1 MELDVDKIL
10 CSICARA
17 GSKGV
22 KNKNI
27 KDLLGKPLIQYTFDC
42 AKQSQKITD
51 IVVSSDCETVLEIS
65 KNNNNINFIFK
76 RDYSLASDSASKWD
90 VFKDLVTKFELET
103 GEKIKYLIDLDITV
117 PSRKS
122 EYIDE
127 CIAILETNELVEVVI
142 TGYEPERNP
151 YFNMMEITEDNFARI
166 VKKSSDAIT
175 CRQDAPVVYSL
186 SPAVFAMKRDSLFKY
201 KHWSEA
207 VCQINPIPREF
218 ALDIDTEL
226 DFKIVEY
233 LMRSND
239 ARK

>member
-1 MELDVDKIL
+1 MDKII

-22 KNKNI
+22 KNKNVRN
-27 KDLLGKPLIQYTFDC
+27 LLDNPLIQYTFDC
-42 AKQSQKITD
+42 AKQSEKITD

-65 KNNNNINFIFK
+65 KNNNVNFIFR
-76 RDYSLASDSASKWD
+76 RDSSLASDSASKWD
-90 VFKDLVTKFELET
+90 VFKDLVNKFELET

-127 CIAILETNELVEVVI
+127 CISILEADESVEVVI

-151 YFNMMEITEDNFARI
+151 YFNMMEIDKDDFARI
-166 VKKSSDAIT
+166 VKKSDEAIT
-175 CRQDAPVVYSL
+175 CRQAAPVVYSL
-186 SPAVFAMKRDSLFKY
+186 SPAVFAIKRDTLFKY

-207 VCQINPIPREF
+207 ICKINPIPREF

-233 LMRSND
+233 LMRSNYD
-239 ARK
+239 NRK

>member
-1 MELDVDKIL
+1 MDKVI

-22 KNKNI
+22 KNKNVRS
-27 KDLLGKPLIQYTFDC
+27 LLDKPLVQYTFDC
-42 AKQSQKITD
+42 AKQSEKITD

-65 KNNNNINFIFK
+65 KNNNINFIFR
-76 RDYSLASDSASKWD
+76 RDTSLASDSASKWD
-90 VFKDLVTKFELET
+90 VFIDLVNKFESET

-117 PSRKS
+117 PTRKS

-127 CIAILETNELVEVVI
+127 CIDMLEENGSVEVVI

-151 YFNMMEITEDNFARI
+151 YFNMMEIAKDGFARI
-166 VKKSSDAIT
+166 VTKTDDAIT

-186 SPAVFAMKRDSLFKY
+186 SPAVFAIKRDTLFKY

-207 VCQINPIPREF
+207 ICKIHLIPREF

-233 LMRSND
+233 LMRSSHDN
-239 ARK
+239 